1 VRKNSILFLYSWTAS
16 SVLSAALCS
25 APALL
30 AETTEE
36 PDNLTLAEEN
46 FAYGMKTPADRVK
59 AFLKV
64 AEAKFQLV
72 KKNARSGS
80 STDLPA
86 LFNGYPTAIRGA
98 WMGVSW
104 AQALRIDTTNSIGAI
119 QRTTKRHRDGLKKL
133 RETADP
139 PQREALTRIIDTVM
153 RVQSLELV
161 DLYARR

>member
-1 VRKNSILFLYSWTAS
+1 VRRNSILFLYSVAAS
-16 SVLSAALCS
+16 SALCS
-25 APALL
+25 ALCSTTPLL

-64 AEAKFQLV
+64 AETKFQLV

-86 LFNGYPTAIRGA
+86 LFNGYPTAIKGA

-119 QRTTKRHRDGLKKL
+119 QRTTKRHIDGLKKL
-133 RETADP
+133 RESADAS
-139 PQREALTRIIDTVM
+139 QREALNRIIDTVV
-153 RVQSLELV
+153 RVQSLESV